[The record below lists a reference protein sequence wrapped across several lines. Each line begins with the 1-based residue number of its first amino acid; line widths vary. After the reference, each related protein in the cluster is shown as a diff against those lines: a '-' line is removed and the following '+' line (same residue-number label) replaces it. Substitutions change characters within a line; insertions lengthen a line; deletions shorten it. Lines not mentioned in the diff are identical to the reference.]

1 MLKDFFVPTK
11 KNKKKPYLLRKIAIV
26 VYTVLLLVVN
36 YAGGILGIDQAYAS
50 TISTANVIA
59 LTNQERQAV
68 GLPALSNNA
77 QLASAA
83 LAKANDMF
91 AKQYWDHFGPNGETP
106 WQFIKAAGYNYVYAG
121 ENLGKGFRTTEGLVE
136 AWMAS
141 PTHRDNILSPNY
153 RDIGV
158 AVVEGVLLE
167 KQTILVVQ
175 MFGNL
180 TTSVQGSVAPPAPT
194 TPTQSPKVVTG
205 KQRVITPKEQ
215 GEIRSIRITS
225 PTMGETVTDPS
236 TNIKGET
243 TNTSGEYTV
252 GILENNELVGSTT
265 TSGNNWEFSKNSDWS
280 EGEHKIIANI
290 QGSDVKSEESSFIV
304 DSKPPLIVKESV
316 NVHRLTDEYKLSFD
330 IDGDWSKADVVVGS
344 DILPIT
350 GFDGK
355 ESVSINIPKDKDT
368 TMVEIIV
375 SDSVGNSSTLDV
387 SEHFKEEEKA
397 TLKII
402 PTMGLSVKDGI
413 NIGLVLFVFIL
424 LFVQIVWYLKRG
436 KIKEATGDIFTVG
449 VWWLVIAV
457 AIFNGFSGV
466 IT

>member
-1 MLKDFFVPTK
+1 MLKDFFIPTR
-11 KNKKKPYLLRKIAIV
+11 KNKKKPYLLRKVAIV
-26 VYTVLLLVVN
+26 AYTFLLLTVN
-36 YAGGILGIDQAYAS
+36 YFGGIFGIDQAYAS
-50 TISTANVIA
+50 TINPTNVIS
-59 LTNQERQAV
+59 LTNKERAAA
-68 GLPALSNNA
+68 GLPVLSNNA
-77 QLASAA
+77 KLSSAA

-106 WQFIKAAGYNYVYAG
+106 WQFIKAAGYSYVYAG

-141 PTHRDNILSPNY
+141 PTHRDNILSANY
-153 RDIGV
+153 KDIGI

-180 TTSVQGSVAPPAPT
+180 TTSVQGATTPPPT
-194 TPTQSPKVVTG
+194 TTTTTPKVVTG
-205 KQRVITPKEQ
+205 EQKVITPKEQ

-225 PTMGETVTDPS
+225 PEMGKVISDPS
-236 TNIKGET
+236 VNIKGET
-243 TNTSGEYTV
+243 KNTTGQYTV
-252 GILENNELVGSTT
+252 GILENSQLIGSTEVL
-265 TSGNNWEFSKNSDWS
+265 GNTWEFNKESDWS
-280 EGEHKIIANI
+280 EGEHKIVANI
-290 QGSDVKSEESSFIV
+290 QGSSVKSPESSFLI
-304 DSKPPLIVKESV
+304 DSKPPLVVVESV
-316 NVHRLTDEYKLSFD
+316 NVQKLSNEYKLSFD
-330 IDGDWSKADVVVGS
+330 IQGEWAKVDVIVGS

-350 GFDGK
+350 GFDGQ
-355 ESVSINIPKDKDT
+355 ESVSINIPKEKDT
-368 TMVEIIV
+368 TRVEINV
-375 SDSVGNSSTLDV
+375 SDATGNSSNLDV
-387 SEHFKEEEKA
+387 SAHFKEEEKP

-424 LFVQIVWYLKRG
+424 LCVQIVWFIRKG
-436 KIKEATGDIFTVG
+436 KVKNAVGDILTVG
-449 VWWLVIAV
+449 IWWFVIAV

>member
-1 MLKDFFVPTK
+1 M
-11 KNKKKPYLLRKIAIV
+11 
-26 VYTVLLLVVN
+26 
-36 YAGGILGIDQAYAS
+36 
-50 TISTANVIA
+50 
-59 LTNQERQAV
+59 
-68 GLPALSNNA
+68 
-77 QLASAA
+77 
-83 LAKANDMF
+83 
-91 AKQYWDHFGPNGETP
+91 
-106 WQFIKAAGYNYVYAG
+106 
-121 ENLGKGFRTTEGLVE
+121 
-136 AWMAS
+136 
-141 PTHRDNILSPNY
+141 
-153 RDIGV
+153 
-158 AVVEGVLLE
+158 
-167 KQTILVVQ
+167 
-175 MFGNL
+175 
-180 TTSVQGSVAPPAPT
+180 
-194 TPTQSPKVVTG
+194 
-205 KQRVITPKEQ
+205 
-215 GEIRSIRITS
+215 
-225 PTMGETVTDPS
+225 
-236 TNIKGET
+236 
-243 TNTSGEYTV
+243 
-252 GILENNELVGSTT
+252 
-265 TSGNNWEFSKNSDWS
+265 
-280 EGEHKIIANI
+280 
-290 QGSDVKSEESSFIV
+290 FIV
-304 DSKPPLIVKESV
+304 DSKPPLVVKESV
-316 NVHRLTDEYKLSFD
+316 NVKRLEDEYKLSFD